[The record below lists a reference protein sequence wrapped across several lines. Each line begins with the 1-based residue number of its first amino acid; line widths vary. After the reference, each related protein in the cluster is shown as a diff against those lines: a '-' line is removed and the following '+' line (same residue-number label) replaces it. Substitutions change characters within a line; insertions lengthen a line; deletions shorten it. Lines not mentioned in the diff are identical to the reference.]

1 MKKLICILIS
11 LCTITF
17 IGCSNNSNENLK
29 PKDTSKAVNLQT
41 KKDSSKK
48 DVSNSTNKKEAIP
61 SKDASKSNDSSKDVE
76 TIVNNLSKEDD
87 SNNENTSNSEKVN
100 PETVK
105 ESPSISESEIMNLI
119 NNGEQALRSI
129 FKGSA
134 YYSKNIIIKN
144 DVYYGEVT
152 DFNSRE
158 EMADSLKPY
167 FTNETINSLLDKYL
181 ITEDGKL
188 YFTIGDAGR
197 RVNYADSQRNIEYN
211 ENQITVTFSRVY
223 SENDIGKEVKT
234 LQLIDGKWLFTN
246 FWYV

>member
-17 IGCSNNSNENLK
+17 IGCSNKTNKPLDSKGTSN
-29 PKDTSKAVNLQT
+29 AVNLQT

-48 DVSNSTNKKEAIP
+48 DVSNSTNKKEATT
-61 SKDASKSNDSSKDVE
+61 AENTSKSNNDSKNIE

-87 SNNENTSNSEKVN
+87 ANNENTSNSEKVN
-100 PETVK
+100 PETAK

-152 DFNSRE
+152 DFSSRE
-158 EMADSLKPY
+158 KMADSLKPY
-167 FTNETINSLLDKYL
+167 FTNEAINSLLDKYL
-181 ITEDGKL
+181 ITENGKL

-197 RVNYADSQRNIEYN
+197 RVNYDDSQRNIEYN
-211 ENQITVTFSRVY
+211 ENKITVTFSRVY